1 MNGVMSI
8 PDDYVDLF
16 DKRSFWHVATIGPSA
31 TPQCSPVWAS
41 FDGSHVRFGMTRAHQ
56 KFRNI
61 EANPAI
67 ALSAIDPDNSY
78 RYLEVRGTV
87 TSIDDDGDLAF
98 INSLSRKY
106 LDQDPFPY
114 HQPGDERV
122 VVTVEPT
129 STTAQG

>member
-1 MNGVMSI
+1 MSI
-8 PDDYVDLF
+8 PDEYVDLF
-16 DKRSFWHVATIGPSA
+16 DKRSFWHVATIGPSGA
-31 TPQCSPVWAS
+31 PQSTPVWAA
-41 FDGSHVRFGMTRAHQ
+41 FDGSHVRFAMTRGRQ

-67 ALSAIDPDNSY
+67 ALSATDPDNAY

-87 TSIDDDGDLAF
+87 SSIEDDGDLVF
-98 INSLSRKY
+98 INSLSKKY

-122 VVTVEPT
+122 VIIVEPT